1 MLSDENTFQSFIHI
15 HLDYLC
21 AIVLRS
27 VIHEYLIFILV
38 TLSAC
43 IYMRATV
50 EIRSMLDDTVV

>member
-1 MLSDENTFQSFIHI
+1 MLSDEDAFQSYTHM

-21 AIVLRS
+21 AIVLRN
-27 VIHEYLIFILV
+27 VIHEYLIFIFV

-50 EIRSMLDDTVV
+50 EISEMLDDTMV